1 MSNNNKV
8 SIHKINN
15 KIIKDLWIKRNIELL
30 GDFRNVGFAKLY
42 YNKFR
47 FISENYEIKS
57 TNCLSP
63 LDYNLKVYN
72 NALYVADYLRDNN
85 VISEEIFKS
94 YEQQLNRLV
103 NGQVIC

>member
-1 MSNNNKV
+1 MIKNNKV

-30 GDFRNVGFAKLY
+30 GDFRNAGFEKLY

-63 LDYNLKVYN
+63 LDHNLKVYN
-72 NALYVADYLRDNN
+72 NALYVADYLKDNN
-85 VISEEIFKS
+85 AISEETFKL
-94 YEQQLNRLV
+94 YQQQLNRLV
-103 NGQVIC
+103 FGQVIC